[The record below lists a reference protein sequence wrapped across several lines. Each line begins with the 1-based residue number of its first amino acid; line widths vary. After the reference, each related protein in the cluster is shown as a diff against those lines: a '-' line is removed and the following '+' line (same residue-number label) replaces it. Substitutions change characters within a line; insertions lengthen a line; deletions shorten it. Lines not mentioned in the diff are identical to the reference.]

1 MGRWPPPPLSLL
13 RARSRTFLGSSTAN
27 CVAHHVRSRPG
38 GHQQRPASPSA
49 AARGPQA
56 PQRQLSATGSD
67 LGPEPAAAAGCR
79 EGAPAP
85 HHAGSRSSFFAAEQ
99 VGRRCA
105 LCPCASPLVFRSGPQ
120 TCRGALAE
128 RLAPIPR
135 LPQRRH
141 GPDGDE
147 PDRPD
152 RPGGDG
158 PGERALQAPGRP
170 PPPLAPHLRA
180 LVIRPIVRPSP
191 FATTGLPLS
200 SAAHCRAN
208 DHSTLPQNLALNVAE
223 KGFTISVYNRSGDK
237 TDAAVARA
245 KKEGVG
251 ERLHGE
257 QHSCDLAL
265 VSTSSLQRSIVCLRC
280 CNCGVLLLLR

>member
-1 MGRWPPPPLSLL
+1 MLRFVSLCMSVGIQIWPSNLP
-13 RARSRTFLGSSTAN
+13 GSP
-27 CVAHHVRSRPG
+27 RRP
-38 GHQQRPASPSA
+38 
-49 AARGPQA
+49 
-56 PQRQLSATGSD
+56 
-67 LGPEPAAAAGCR
+67 
-79 EGAPAP
+79 
-85 HHAGSRSSFFAAEQ
+85 
-99 VGRRCA
+99 
-105 LCPCASPLVFRSGPQ
+105 
-120 TCRGALAE
+120 TC
-128 RLAPIPR
+128 PIPR

-170 PPPLAPHLRA
+170 PPPPAPHLRA
-180 LVIRPIVRPSP
+180 LVIRPIVSR
-191 FATTGLPLS
+191 ALLQQQVCS
-200 SAAHCRAN
+200 SAQLRTNAQ
-208 DHSTLPQNLALNVAE
+208 STLLQNLALNVAE

-265 VSTSSLQRSIVCLRC
+265 VSTPGQLLISFLRQPAAEHFVPAVLQLRC
-280 CNCGVLLLLR
+280 LAAFALSISSGWCTGGLRIAC